1 MTTTRQG
8 FRALALIVILTAFAF
23 SSSFAA
29 SMYTFEMIVF
39 ERPGAGDGEFWPET
53 PGSPDN
59 NATRNISSVALG
71 SSARRL
77 GPIAYTLRQRGM
89 IVHEHIVWRETP
101 GPRNSKRWWS
111 VSAGR
116 LSGQIQITRG
126 RFLHLDTDLVLR
138 GSDSNQSYRVRL
150 NRRMRSDELHYVDHP
165 KLGIIIRATRVAAAA
180 PAPETLDPA
189 AGEPKP
195 AEPADQPS

>member
-8 FRALALIVILTAFAF
+8 FRSLALVVMLTTFAF

-29 SMYTFEMIVF
+29 TAYTFEMIVF
-39 ERPGAGDGEFWPET
+39 ERPGADDGEFWPEA
-53 PGSPDN
+53 PGSPEN
-59 NATRNISSVALG
+59 NVTRSISSVALG
-71 SSARRL
+71 SSARKL

-101 GPRNSKRWWS
+101 GPRNSKRWWT

-126 RFLHLDTDLVLR
+126 RFLHLDTDLMLR
-138 GSDSNQSYRVRL
+138 ESGSNRSYRVRL

-165 KLGIIIRATRVAAAA
+165 KLGIIIKATRVAA
-180 PAPETLDPA
+180 PTPEAIDPA

-195 AEPADQPS
+195 AEPAGQPS